1 MVKTI
6 KIKEKNS
13 NKIKKSLET
22 RMAVH
27 THTHTLYCHLENKKT
42 RVYKFVKYNKRI
54 RDRTI
59 QKYSIG
65 LSFCV
70 LYKHTE
76 DRAGP

>member
-22 RMAVH
+22 RMAV
-27 THTHTLYCHLENKKT
+27 HTHTLYCHLENKKT